1 MDRHTVGTDLA
12 KMAIRHIDKAGK
24 TTQESLAVAL
34 NCGVRQAGRVLRALR
49 EQGLVVKCGKG
60 VRIRPS
66 GHT

>member
-34 NCGVRQAGRVLRALR
+34 N
-49 EQGLVVKCGKG
+49 
-60 VRIRPS
+60 
-66 GHT
+66 